1 MTFLLNFDAMKTY
14 LVGGAVRDKLLDLPI
29 KDRDW
34 VVVGAKP
41 DDLISQGYT
50 QVGKDFPVFLHPQ
63 TKEEYALARTERKSG
78 KGYTGFACYAG
89 EDVSLEDD
97 LKRRDLTIN
106 AIAQSIDGEII
117 DPYHG
122 QQDLTDKKLRHVS
135 AAFSEDPLRVLRV
148 ARFLA
153 RYQSQGFSIAPETNA
168 LMQQM
173 VAAGEVNELT
183 SERVWQET
191 ERALLEVTP
200 RAYFEALQECGA
212 LAVLFPDLAALFGV
226 PQVAEYHPEI
236 DTGIHT
242 FMVLEQAI
250 ELSKSLSDENKVAV
264 RWAAITHDLGKGKT
278 KPEILP
284 SHHGHEAISE
294 FLTSDMNK
302 KYRVPKNA
310 ARLAILTAKY
320 HTHCHKAFELKP
332 ATAMRLLE
340 SLDAFRRP
348 ETLDLFLLACE
359 ADARGRTGFENRDYP
374 QVDYLKDC
382 WRAANQVEAKPLV
395 EERNLR
401 GQALGEELRKLRI
414 GKIRQVKKDY
424 VSQQS

>member
-1 MTFLLNFDAMKTY
+1 MKTY
-14 LVGGAVRDKLLDLPI
+14 LVGGAVRDKLLNLPI

-34 VVVGAKP
+34 VIVGAKP
-41 DDLISQGYT
+41 EELIAQGFT
-50 QVGKDFPVFLHPQ
+50 QVGKDFPVFLHPES
-63 TKEEYALARTERKSG
+63 KEEYALARTERKSG
-78 KGYTGFACYAG
+78 KGYTGFECYAG

-106 AIAQSIDGEII
+106 AIAQTDAGDII

-122 QQDLTDKKLRHVS
+122 QRDLADKKLRHVS
-135 AAFSEDPLRVLRV
+135 AAFSEDPLRILRV

-153 RYQSQGFSIAPETNA
+153 RYQSLGFSIATETHA

-200 RAYFEALQECGA
+200 TAYFTALRECGA
-212 LAVLFPDLAALFGV
+212 LAVLFPDLDALFGV
-226 PQVAEYHPEI
+226 PQVAKYHPEV
-236 DTGIHT
+236 DTGVHT
-242 FMVLEQAI
+242 LMVLEQAI
-250 ELSKSLSDENKVAV
+250 ELSRTLSDESKVAV
-264 RWAAITHDLGKGKT
+264 RWAALTHDLGKGKT

-294 FLTSDMNK
+294 FLTDALNK
-302 KYRVPKNA
+302 KYRVPKNV
-310 ARLAILTAKY
+310 ARLAKLTAKY

-348 ETLDLFLLACE
+348 ESLDLFLLACE
-359 ADARGRTGFENRDYP
+359 ADARGRTGFEDRDYP
-374 QVDYLKDC
+374 QVGYLKDC
-382 WRAANQVEAKPLV
+382 WRMASQVDTKPLV

-424 VSQQS
+424 VSQLS